1 MPKVPSVG
9 GQGRCFRRPTSPTAG
24 WIPRTRASVSPP
36 PRKNRPPRHALHPP
50 PAEEMR
56 MDRGAKEEGDT
67 NLDRRGPGS
76 TGGEV
81 GSDPAEKAGAE
92 VHPPPAR
99 SGLEPSQLPKLAR
112 RGNPPSKAGGRGLP
126 HGRRRSEPCAH
137 RTGEAASWL
146 LRRRWS
152 SRLVAAVVLS
162 LVTSWWWAAT
172 PGAGARRSGRV
183 RRSPRWCEPHAASP
197 PDPGPK
203 LTEGAVT
210 MVPTGIRAHRSCLVL
225 LLRWIGRREKQSHD
239 KAFERNREH
248 ESKSHGIFLQQ
259 FLHLDPC
266 TFMINH
272 L

>member
-1 MPKVPSVG
+1 L
-9 GQGRCFRRPTSPTAG
+9 F
-24 WIPRTRASVSPP
+24 
-36 PRKNRPPRHALHPP
+36 
-50 PAEEMR
+50 E
-56 MDRGAKEEGDT
+56 
-67 NLDRRGPGS
+67 
-76 TGGEV
+76 
-81 GSDPAEKAGAE
+81 
-92 VHPPPAR
+92 
-99 SGLEPSQLPKLAR
+99 
-112 RGNPPSKAGGRGLP
+112 
-126 HGRRRSEPCAH
+126 
-137 RTGEAASWL
+137 
-146 LRRRWS
+146 WS